1 MTATM
6 HWYPRCPDLRRA
18 LGLIAHTDS
27 DLCSRASCQGCS
39 YSGEDQTG
47 GWRCRRSFRATSSS
61 TSATSL
67 PHAYSPTAAST
78 ASTTAPS
85 STATATGYRSDTSS
99 ARPPDVKV
107 APLPDAVSPGRSA
120 AYRAVTWPGYKAVRK
135 KAFTTGGSAL
145 KMISTA
151 AATDDRTQ
159 RRNRRRRDVKFT
171 PNLS

>member
-1 MTATM
+1 MHTPSLELLVYYYVYTCSLGWALGLTGVEAEGRIAKTMTATM

-27 DLCSRASCQGCS
+27 SLCSRASCQGCS
-39 YSGEDQTG
+39 YSGEDQ
-47 GWRCRRSFRATSSS
+47 
-61 TSATSL
+61 
-67 PHAYSPTAAST
+67 T

-120 AYRAVTWPGYKAVRK
+120 AYRAITWPEYKAVRK
-135 KAFTTGGSAL
+135 KAFTTGRLCPQDGL
-145 KMISTA
+145 H
-151 AATDDRTQ
+151 
-159 RRNRRRRDVKFT
+159 RRRH
-171 PNLS
+171 